1 MTRKSKNLGK
11 EIEGEI
17 KKLIEE
23 LKKYDGMEDSREREE
38 ELREIS
44 DRLASIGKPAVP
56 QLIVLCGCAIR
67 REARMEGHL

>member
-17 KKLIEE
+17 KKLIGE
-23 LKKYDGMEDSREREE
+23 LKKYDGIEDSREREE
-38 ELREIS
+38 EPREIS

-56 QLIVLCGCAIR
+56 QLIALCGCIIWR
-67 REARMEGHL
+67 GTRMEGPL